1 MKRSERHVFL
11 HRQTVMTLSPWPD
24 RMTSPGGCAGLARE
38 PCENDLVRWFCNSR
52 GDRRKLALPAREC

>member
-11 HRQTVMTLSPWPD
+11 HRTVMTLFPQPD

-38 PCENDLVRWFCNSR
+38 PCEDDLVRRFCNSR
-52 GDRRKLALPAREC
+52 GDGIKISTPDP